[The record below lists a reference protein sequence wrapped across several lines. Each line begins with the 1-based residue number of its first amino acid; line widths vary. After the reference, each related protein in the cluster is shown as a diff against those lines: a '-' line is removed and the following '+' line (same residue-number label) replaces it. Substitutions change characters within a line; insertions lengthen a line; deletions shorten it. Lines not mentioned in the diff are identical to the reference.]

1 MYVCACCAP
10 LSTLLLAIRLQT
22 LGPTFFGPNCIAE
35 GALCTL
41 QSCAFE
47 PRLYNF
53 QCVACRL
60 LLCNTLLLHT
70 TLPLPS
76 LILLI
81 QLLDMLQLQQ
91 PESGAVTQTQG
102 TLIGV
107 TSTLAEVL
115 SAQLFPATCW
125 HDAYLFFSAC

>member
-1 MYVCACCAP
+1 
-10 LSTLLLAIRLQT
+10 
-22 LGPTFFGPNCIAE
+22 
-35 GALCTL
+35 
-41 QSCAFE
+41 
-47 PRLYNF
+47 
-53 QCVACRL
+53 
-60 LLCNTLLLHT
+60 
-70 TLPLPS
+70 
-76 LILLI
+76 
-81 QLLDMLQLQQ
+81 MLQLQQ